1 MEEPNSLESKVQEL
15 MLEKDE
21 SVEHIEERS
30 SKHEAELQ
38 KNDTWIEELQNRKR
52 TGKKIK

>member
-38 KNDTWIEELQNRKR
+38 ENDTWIEELQNRKR
-52 TGKKIK
+52 AGKKIK

>member
-1 MEEPNSLESKVQEL
+1 

-38 KNDTWIEELQNRKR
+38 ENDTWIEELQNRKR
-52 TGKKIK
+52 AGKKIK